1 MQVTIETSLELY
13 YNSYGYTI
21 QYEATIMVD
30 KGDYDTPG
38 SVEWDYVILDVERE
52 HNDSVG
58 VEQVKVED
66 LDQST
71 LDFIN
76 ESINDDIDSNWENYL
91 YN

>member
-1 MQVTIETSLELY
+1 MQLTIETSLDLY
-13 YNSYGYTI
+13 YNSYGYTV

-58 VEQVKVED
+58 IEQVKVED
-66 LDQST
+66 LDQSI

>member
-1 MQVTIETSLELY
+1 
-13 YNSYGYTI
+13 
-21 QYEATIMVD
+21 MVD

>member
-1 MQVTIETSLELY
+1 
-13 YNSYGYTI
+13 
-21 QYEATIMVD
+21 MVD

-58 VEQVKVED
+58 IEQVKVED

>member
-1 MQVTIETSLELY
+1 MQLTIETSLDLY
-13 YNSYGYTI
+13 YNSYGYTV

-58 VEQVKVED
+58 IEQVKVED

>member
-1 MQVTIETSLELY
+1 MQLKIETSLDLY
-13 YNSYGYTI
+13 YNSYGYTVE
-21 QYEATIMVD
+21 YEATIMVD

-38 SVEWDYVILDVERE
+38 SVEWDFTIQDIERE

-58 VEQVKVED
+58 VEQLFSGD

-76 ESINDDIDSNWENYL
+76 ESINDDIDSNWENFL
-91 YN
+91 HN

>member
-58 VEQVKVED
+58 IEQVKVED